1 MAHVTVRQH
10 AVPDETSGRRAP
22 NERGGGNTGAPEHND
37 AERFRAVAEA
47 CKAMGM
53 HVGTLR
59 VGDVEV
65 RLAEPWGPPVPK
77 AERRPRAE
85 DDPTVSDEMR
95 ELRRRSRKQ
104 FGRVLPDQKLQ
115 AMKHVLLGQ
124 A

>member
-1 MAHVTVRQH
+1 MAHV
-10 AVPDETSGRRAP
+10 D
-22 NERGGGNTGAPEHND
+22 D
-37 AERFRAVAEA
+37 ADRFRAVAEA

-85 DDPTVSDEMR
+85 DDPNASDEMR
-95 ELRRRSRKQ
+95 ELRRASRKQ
-104 FGRVLPDQKLQ
+104 FGRILPDENLK
-115 AMKHVLLGQ
+115 AMKHALLGH